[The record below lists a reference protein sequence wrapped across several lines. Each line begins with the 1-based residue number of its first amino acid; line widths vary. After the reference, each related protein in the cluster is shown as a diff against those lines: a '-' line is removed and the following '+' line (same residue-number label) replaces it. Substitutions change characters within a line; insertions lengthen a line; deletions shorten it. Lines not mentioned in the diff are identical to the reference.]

1 MYEWIVDVRHKLL
14 MSEYVVLLATFF
26 AIQLVGI
33 DGGIGLGIAVAIFDF
48 VRTTAIVSNVN
59 RVSRRSSALFS
70 PRERTY
76 IENHIYSSQFPKIIT
91 LECRGSV
98 FFGSSMQF
106 LSSVLEE
113 IGVQVSIEEKTEISM
128 VNDPSSSSRINSVRI
143 PPSLSPASIA
153 IGTPGGGTPRIRR
166 SKDLRKERA
175 MGHEPDVKNNRITL
189 RAPPRFLVL
198 DLALVA
204 NVDASAA
211 RGCFLQLARIC
222 ARRNILLCAA
232 ACSNHI
238 DWILQTHGAAQHVDV
253 EGLASGSVVSNG
265 KIILFND
272 LHEGK

>member
-14 MSEYVVLLATFF
+14 MSEYVVLLATFI

-70 PRERTY
+70 PRERSY
-76 IENHIYSSQFPKIIT
+76 IENHIYSIQFPKIIT

-113 IGVQVSIEEKTEISM
+113 IGVQVSIEEKTEITM

-153 IGTPGGGTPRIRR
+153 IGTPGGTPKIRR
-166 SKDLRKERA
+166 LKDLRKERA
-175 MGHEPDVKNNRITL
+175 NGDQPDIKSNRITL
-189 RAPPRFLVL
+189 CAPPRFLVL

-222 ARRNILLCAA
+222 ARRNISVCATG
-232 ACSNHI
+232 CNSHI
-238 DWILQTHGAAQHVDV
+238 DWILQTHGAAHHVDV
-253 EGLASGSVVSNG
+253 DGLASGSATSNE

-272 LHEGK
+272 LHEGE

>member
-33 DGGIGLGIAVAIFDF
+33 DGGIGLGIAVAIVDF
-48 VRTTAIVSNVN
+48 VRTTAIISNVN

-106 LSSVLEE
+106 ISSVLEE
-113 IGVQVSIEEKTEISM
+113 IGVQVSIEEKTEITM
-128 VNDPSSSSRINSVRI
+128 VNDPSSSSRISSVRI

-166 SKDLRKERA
+166 LKDLRKERA
-175 MGHEPDVKNNRITL
+175 SDEHDMKNNRIRL

-222 ARRNILLCAA
+222 ARRNISVCAA
-232 ACSNHI
+232 GCSSHI
-238 DWILQTHGAAQHVDV
+238 DWILQTHGTAQHIDVD
-253 EGLASGSVVSNG
+253 GSASGSVVSNE
-265 KIILFND
+265 KIILFHD
-272 LHEGK
+272 LHEG

>member
-113 IGVQVSIEEKTEISM
+113 IGVQVSIEEKTEITM
-128 VNDPSSSSRINSVRI
+128 VNPSASSRINSVRI
-143 PPSLSPASIA
+143 PQSLSPASIA
-153 IGTPGGGTPRIRR
+153 ICTPGGGTPRIRR
-166 SKDLRKERA
+166 LKDLRKERA
-175 MGHEPDVKNNRITL
+175 SGDEPNNNRITP

-222 ARRNILLCAA
+222 ARRNIVCAA
-232 ACSNHI
+232 GCSSHI

-253 EGLASGSVVSNG
+253 DGLASVSAVSNE